1 MLDVLAPQRNA
12 ILLLEMLDLVARVDR
27 PDCPICLPSRTDR
40 HIGCAAVGSVFG
52 DGFRRR
58 KRVVRDHAAL
68 DVGHVGFGEGM
79 FKGFDRSK
87 IASGGSI
94 CSSENS
100 VLAGPSWGREL
111 VV

>member
-12 ILLLEMLDLVARVDR
+12 ILLLEVLDLIARVDR

-40 HIGCAAVGSVFG
+40 HIGCAAVGGVVG

-58 KRVVRDHAAL
+58 KRIVRDHAAL
-68 DVGHVGFGEGM
+68 DFGHVGFGKWTFE
-79 FKGFDRSK
+79 GFDRNK
-87 IASGGSI
+87 IAYRGRT

-100 VLAGPSWGREL
+100 VLAPPGGRRL
-111 VV
+111 AV